1 LKLTNTIA
9 FDLPVVRIEGD
20 VEFDDAPRLE
30 RAAWDALGSTGVHL
44 ILDLEECTH
53 LSSAGLA
60 VLFSLV
66 RWARSKDGQ
75 IVAVRPT
82 EQLIHL
88 FRSVQLTGERGFVT
102 FVDMESARA
111 KMICDTADHPRL
123 PEKP

>member
-1 LKLTNTIA
+1 LKLTTATA
-9 FDLPVVRIEGD
+9 FHVPVIRIEGD

-30 RAAWDALGSTGVHL
+30 RAAWDALGSTGAHL
-44 ILDLEECTH
+44 ILDLEECAH

-88 FRSVQLTGERGFVT
+88 FRSVRLTGERGFST

-111 KMICDTADHPRL
+111 KMTCETADHPRL